1 MAHAMVQQVA
11 ADSLMT
17 LNQAGVGCDLRI
29 RLVAGPACER
39 LRDLGFCESL
49 QVRKLA
55 NGRNLI
61 CSLCGTRMALSRDLA
76 EQVMVSTAD

>member
-1 MAHAMVQQVA
+1 MAHAMVRQVT

-17 LNQAGVGCDLRI
+17 LNQARVGCDLRI
-29 RLVAGPACER
+29 QQVTGPACER
-39 LRDLGFCESL
+39 LRDLGLGESL

-61 CSLCGTRMALSRDLA
+61 CSVCGTRLAVSRELA
-76 EQVMVSTAD
+76 DQVMVSAG